1 MERVEVVRSIW
12 DAFNRRDLDAIVA
25 LTHPD
30 IEADVLPDLPDAQT
44 FRGHAG
50 VRRGI
55 ELNWEPWERLHVEV
69 ERLIESGDEVVTLI
83 RNHARGRESGI
94 ELVQRRGVVFGFRG
108 DRIARVRFLADQA
121 EALEAAGLSK
131 HPENP

>member
-1 MERVEVVRSIW
+1 MERVEVVRSICE
-12 DAFNRRDLDAIVA
+12 ATTRRDLEAVVA

-55 ELNWEPWERLHVEV
+55 ELNWEAWESIRVEV
-69 ERLIESGDEVVTLI
+69 ERLIESGDEVVALI
-83 RNHARGRESGI
+83 RNHARGRKSGVEI
-94 ELVQRRGVVFGFRG
+94 VQPRGVVFGFRG
-108 DRIARVRFLADQA
+108 DRIARVRFLASQA
-121 EALEAAGLSK
+121 EALKAAGLSK
-131 HPENP
+131 QPEQS